1 MQKDKEKWTEKHKIN
16 KEVTFKLD
24 PGDDY
29 GYLDDY
35 EQGPGDQNDALCAIV
50 PSEVARPVRA
60 ALYCAVMVVGVPG
73 NLALLGAL
81 WDRGRGGPPGAPRRR
96 WRNSEILAAN
106 LAVSD
111 LLFLGSLPLWID
123 SEANGGVWRAGA
135 MSCKVSRGTG
145 IWSITFMSIDRY
157 LALVRA
163 MLYRRLRRCPLVAA
177 SCALTWM
184 SSALLAVPLLRSREL
199 WEDGPGGATYCTERV
214 GPGVQSA
221 MFTLCLLLL
230 TFFLPLG
237 ITLFCY
243 GSLIRM
249 LHLHSRGPAFS
260 PAPLRRS
267 MRAVLWLVAV
277 FILSW
282 LPFNACKLL
291 GAVSRWL
298 SPGETSC
305 SLRRV
310 VVGCMEW
317 TAPLAFSNSC
327 VNPLV
332 FGTVGRSLLRRAQL
346 FSLIPSLVKLAVCFW
361 GGVNQTL
368 LSVTSYIYADDS
380 GR

>member
-1 MQKDKEKWTEKHKIN
+1 MHQDYN
-16 KEVTFKLD
+16 AYTFD
-24 PGDDY
+24 PNSTDSYKYPYDYGYQDDY

-135 MSCKVSRGTG
+135 MSCKVAAYVTAITIYVGV
-145 IWSITFMSIDRY
+145 WSITFMSIDRY

-184 SSALLAVPLLRSREL
+184 SSALLAVPVLRSREL

-291 GAVSRWL
+291 GAGRPWP
-298 SPGETSC
+298 PG
-305 SLRRV
+305 
-310 VVGCMEW
+310 
-317 TAPLAFSNSC
+317 
-327 VNPLV
+327 
-332 FGTVGRSLLRRAQL
+332 
-346 FSLIPSLVKLAVCFW
+346 
-361 GGVNQTL
+361 
-368 LSVTSYIYADDS
+368 
-380 GR
+380 